1 MHDIWSILADE
12 IRKYES
18 EVPELKV
25 TPAVSAEEIRRHLR
39 SSFDFAKPHPLP
51 DLTTQV
57 AGMLRR
63 WNVQIVHPR
72 HFGLFNPSVRPAG
85 VVADALTALFN
96 PQVGGWWYS
105 PGANEIETHTL
116 AFFTRHIGFDPT
128 ASATHFTSGGSE
140 ANLSAVLV
148 ALTRAFPAYGEDGM
162 AGVPAQPTIYLS
174 EEAHDSF
181 AKIAHHTGIG
191 RRALRR
197 VNTDA
202 NLRLDPT
209 DLARR
214 VNEDRKA
221 GKHPFLVVGTA
232 GTPGAGVIDP
242 LAQIGAFC
250 RTENLWFHVDAA
262 WGGGALLSP
271 SLRDHLRGIAESDS
285 VTWDA
290 HKWLS
295 VPMGAGMFFCK
306 DLEAVG
312 RAFSVETGYVPDHV
326 AGTVDLYK
334 ASLLWSRR
342 FIGLKVFMTL
352 AELGSDGI
360 AALIDYQA
368 AMGNELRQRLRE
380 RGWRIVNDSPL
391 PLVCFTHP
399 AIRAGR
405 VSAGDVVARMLAS
418 EGVWLSKVRCRNED
432 VLRACICSYRT
443 QTSDL
448 EALVEQAE
456 RAVQS

>member
-1 MHDIWSILADE
+1 MHDTWSILADE

-18 EVPELKV
+18 EIPELKV

-51 DLTTQV
+51 DLTAEV
-57 AGMLRR
+57 ARMLRR

-85 VVADALTALFN
+85 VVADALTAVFN
-96 PQVGGWWYS
+96 PQVGAWWYS
-105 PGANEIETHTL
+105 PGANEIEGHTL
-116 AFFTRHIGFDPT
+116 DFFTRHLGFDPAT
-128 ASATHFTSGGSE
+128 SAAHFTSGGSE
-140 ANLSAVLV
+140 ANMSAVLV
-148 ALTRAFPAYGEDGM
+148 ALTRGFPAYGEEGL

-191 RRALRR
+191 RRAIRR
-197 VNTDA
+197 VKTDTK
-202 NLRLDPT
+202 LRLDPK

-214 VNEDRKA
+214 VKLDRES

-232 GTPGAGVIDP
+232 GTPGAGAIDP
-242 LAQIGAFC
+242 LPEIGEFC
-250 RTENLWFHVDAA
+250 RQENLWFHVDAA

-271 SLRDHLRGIAESDS
+271 NLRDHLQGISESDS

-306 DLEAVG
+306 DREAVG
-312 RAFSVETGYVPDHV
+312 KTFSVHTGYVPDNV

-334 ASLLWSRR
+334 ASLQWSRR

-352 AELGSDGI
+352 AELGSGGI
-360 AALIDYQA
+360 AALIDHQA
-368 AMGNELRQRLRE
+368 EMGYELRARLRE
-380 RGWRIVNDSPL
+380 RGWLLVNDSPL

-405 VSAGDVVARMLAS
+405 VSPGDRVARMRAS
-418 EGVWLSKVRCRNED
+418 EGVWLSKVRYRNED
-432 VLRACICSYRT
+432 VLRACVTSYLT
-443 QTSDL
+443 QADDL
-448 EALVEQAE
+448 VALVELAE
-456 RAVQS
+456 RAVQ

>member
-12 IRKYES
+12 IRKYEG
-18 EVPELKV
+18 EMPELKV

-39 SSFDFAKPHPLP
+39 SCFDFAEPHPLP
-51 DLTTQV
+51 ELTAEV
-57 AGMLRR
+57 ARMLRW
-63 WNVQIVHPR
+63 WNVQVVHPR

-96 PQVGGWWYS
+96 PQVGAWWYS
-105 PGANEIETHTL
+105 PGANEIEAHTL
-116 AFFTRHIGFDPT
+116 GCLTRYIGFDPAT
-128 ASATHFTSGGSE
+128 SAAHFTSGGSE

-148 ALTRAFPAYGEDGM
+148 ALNRAFSAYGEDGL
-162 AGVPAQPTIYLS
+162 AGVAAQPTIYLS

-197 VNTDA
+197 VKTDA
-202 NLRLDPT
+202 HLRLDPA

-214 VNEDRKA
+214 VYEDREA

-250 RTENLWFHVDAA
+250 RKENLWFHVDAA

-271 SLRDHLRGIAESDS
+271 SLRDHLRGISESDS

-306 DLEAVG
+306 DREAVG
-312 RAFSVETGYVPDHV
+312 RTFSVETGYVPDNV

-352 AELGSDGI
+352 AELGADGI
-360 AALIDYQA
+360 AALIDHQA
-368 AMGNELRQRLRE
+368 AMANELRRGLHE
-380 RGWRIVNDSPL
+380 RGWQIVNDSPL

-399 AIRAGR
+399 AIRSGR
-405 VSAGDVVARMLAS
+405 VTPGEVVARMLAS
-418 EGVWLSKVRCRNED
+418 EGVWLSKVRYRNED
-432 VLRACICSYRT
+432 VLRACVCSYLT
-443 QTSDL
+443 QAGDVG
-448 EALVEQAE
+448 ALVEQAA